1 MIIHL
6 AKERRPPA
14 LQQRRRL
21 LAVLTEAQRLI
32 GLDRF
37 PGLLQINLVGA
48 ETMGAMNEASLGHH
62 GATDVLTYDWREPDQ
77 PAPAPGRH
85 ADDDDTGDNGKN
97 NNDEDGNADAEPPIA
112 AEIYVCPDVACAVGP
127 AYGNPPAREMV
138 LYAVHGMLHLAD
150 YDDLEPESQQRMRAA
165 EDRVMTALREK
176 FILTDFLKL

>member
-1 MIIHL
+1 MILRL

-21 LAVLTEAQRLI
+21 LAVLAEAQRLV

-48 ETMGAMNEASLGHH
+48 ETIAAINEASLGHC
-62 GATDVLTYDWREPDQ
+62 GTTDVLTYDWREPNQ
-77 PAPAPGRH
+77 PAQTANRH
-85 ADDDDTGDNGKN
+85 DDDDKDNV
-97 NNDEDGNADAEPPIA
+97 DDDPPIA
-112 AEIYVCPDVACAVGP
+112 AEIYVCPDIACAVGP
-127 AYGNPPAREMV
+127 TYGNHPSQEMV

-150 YDDLEPESQQRMRAA
+150 YDDLEPKAQQRMRAA
-165 EDRVMTALREK
+165 EDKVMTALQKK

>member
-14 LQQRRRL
+14 LQQRKRL
-21 LAVLTEAQRLI
+21 LAVLTEAQRLV

-37 PGLLQINLVGA
+37 PGLLQINLIGA
-48 ETMGAMNEASLGHH
+48 ETMAAMNEASLGHH
-62 GATDVLTYDWREPDQ
+62 GPTDVLTYDWREPDQ
-77 PAPAPGRH
+77 PPARRRDPA
-85 ADDDDTGDNGKN
+85 ADDNVVDD
-97 NNDEDGNADAEPPIA
+97 DEPAVA

-138 LYAVHGMLHLAD
+138 LYAVHGMLHLTD

-165 EDRVMTALREK
+165 ENRVMTALQKK
-176 FILTDFLKL
+176 FNLTEFFKL